1 MKIMYKF
8 MEILYKEEGVY
19 FFKYKKHVKRL
30 KKRPNLFDIYYYNDK
45 IYVSILKK
53 IKFNF
58 DFNFS
63 ELEKFHE
70 DD

>member
-1 MKIMYKF
+1 

-19 FFKYKKHVKRL
+19 FFKYKKYIKRL